1 MFHKK
6 SSALARPLPRQSALE
21 KRRLERIG
29 MFKKG
34 ELVSTDKIFDGMSL
48 CDKYGHKI
56 WEEKMNGNK
65 LYIVLDDE
73 MMSSRVVYDSSGK
86 FYRIFLEYLKGYAHE

>member
-1 MFHKK
+1 MFHQKG
-6 SSALARPLPRQSALE
+6 SELE

-34 ELVSTDKIFDGMSL
+34 ELVSTDKIFNGMSL
-48 CDKYGHKI
+48 CDKEGHKI
-56 WEEKMNGNK
+56 WEEKMDSNK
-65 LYIVLDDE
+65 LYVVLDDE

-86 FYRIFLEYLKGYAHE
+86 FYSVFLEYLKGYAHE